1 MTEQSW
7 RSVVA
12 DMAVDGVVLASSSP
26 RRHQLLGQLG
36 VEFDV
41 RSPDIDETPFDG
53 EHPVD
58 YVRRLARGKAAAIE
72 VDASVL
78 VIAADTTVDVDGEI
92 LGKPESD
99 DVTRQMLRRI
109 SGRTHRVHTGIAAR
123 LGDRVVDDVTTT
135 LVTMAPISD
144 AAAAWYIATGE
155 PQDKA
160 GAYALQGAGGVLVES
175 VRGSTSNVVGLP
187 LAPLVALCRTLGVD
201 LLSR

>member
-72 VDASVL
+72 
-78 VIAADTTVDVDGEI
+78 VDGEI